1 MKVTGYSDIG
11 TRRTSNQDTFWS
23 AVFEADGQEYGI
35 LVMCDGMGGLS
46 EGTWASKEVTN
57 AIRNSV
63 LGGKFSIDELKET
76 MISSSKVLLDRS
88 IELSEGSNKTV
99 KIGTTCTV
107 VLVSKATMRYECLHI
122 GDSRLYLIG
131 GIEGASMVTEDH
143 THINVLAKR
152 GVEITPE
159 LRKKY
164 RSVLSRCIGTKLRPN
179 IDYISGPIYAGQ
191 KLLVCSDGFWHHWDG
206 SVEDLQSSIER
217 VKNLGELD
225 NITVALLDMEG

>member
-1 MKVTGYSDIG
+1 MKVTGFSDIG
-11 TRRTSNQDTFWS
+11 TRRISNQDTFWS
-23 AVFEADGQEYGI
+23 AVFEAGGQEYGI

-46 EGTWASKEVTN
+46 EGTWASKGVTN

-63 LGGKFSIDELKET
+63 LEGKFSIDELKET
-76 MISSSKVLLDRS
+76 MIASSKVLLDRS
-88 IELSEGSNKTV
+88 IDLSESSNKTV
-99 KIGTTCTV
+99 KIGTTCTL
-107 VLVSKATMRYECLHI
+107 VLVSKSNMRYECLHI
-122 GDSRLYLIG
+122 GDSRLYLVG

-179 IDYISGPIYAGQ
+179 IDYISGPIYSGQ
-191 KLLVCSDGFWHHWDG
+191 RLLVCSDGFWHRWDG